1 MMMIW
6 RYSKFWTKLFL
17 STVCLS
23 LSLLYERKPWRPFF
37 LVVCIYQDQ
46 NVLVFFLF
54 LIIII
59 FTDYFVLFITTQ
71 HIERHF
77 NFTQKKQQQQKDPRA
92 LLVPPP
98 IVDGILR
105 LLMICSFLFS
115 TRSSACRVWIPLP
128 FFLSCFSPSCLW
140 RDTDRVLCC
149 TRSES

>member
-128 FFLSCFSPSCLW
+128 FFFELFFPLLF
-140 RDTDRVLCC
+140 V
-149 TRSES
+149 TRSCALLYTIGIVI

>member
-1 MMMIW
+1 
-6 RYSKFWTKLFL
+6 
-17 STVCLS
+17 
-23 LSLLYERKPWRPFF
+23 
-37 LVVCIYQDQ
+37 
-46 NVLVFFLF
+46 

-105 LLMICSFLFS
+105 LLMMLFS
-115 TRSSACRVWIPLP
+115 IFHTL
-128 FFLSCFSPSCLW
+128 L
-140 RDTDRVLCC
+140 RVLCVNPAPLFF
-149 TRSES
+149 